1 VNKMTYSSYTKE
13 FKQLK
18 VKPLKMKKYIKHN
31 SPKKRS
37 CGFSKKKCI
46 RCGRIRGH
54 IGSYG
59 LNLCRQCFREDASDL
74 GFKKYS

>member
-1 VNKMTYSSYTKE
+1 MTYSNYRKAL
-13 FKQLK
+13 KQLRA
-18 VKPLKMKKYIKHN
+18 KPAKMKKFLKHN

-37 CGFSKKKCI
+37 CGVSRKRCV

-54 IGSYG
+54 ISSYG
-59 LNLCRQCFREDASDL
+59 LDLCRQCFRENAVAL

>member
-1 VNKMTYSSYTKE
+1 MSYSSYEKV

-18 VKPLKMKKYIKHN
+18 AKPKKLKKYLKHN
-31 SPKKRS
+31 APKERKFGRS
-37 CGFSKKKCI
+37 TEKCV

-54 IGSYG
+54 ISKYG
-59 LNLCRQCFREDASDL
+59 LHLCRQCFREISQKI

>member
-1 VNKMTYSSYTKE
+1 MTYSNHKKA

-18 VKPLKMKKYIKHN
+18 AKPVKFKKFIKHN

-37 CGFSKKKCI
+37 CGVSLKRCV

-54 IGSYG
+54 ISSYG
-59 LNLCRQCFREDASDL
+59 LNLCRQCFRETAINL